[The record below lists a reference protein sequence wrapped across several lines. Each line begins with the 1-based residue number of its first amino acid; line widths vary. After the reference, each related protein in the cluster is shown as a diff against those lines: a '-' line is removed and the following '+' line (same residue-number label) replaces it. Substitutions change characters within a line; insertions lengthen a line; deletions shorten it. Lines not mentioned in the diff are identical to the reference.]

1 MFFEL
6 EVMKNKLILKFY
18 FGADKLNE
26 GLDRLIMSYAFG
38 ALECERAAAKIEKVI
53 EFKAK
58 LCEFYDYLD
67 GIFSGLAERDRRTL
81 EAYAASKE
89 KFLSIDESRR
99 REIKRCLVKFYRHA
113 RRIENFLPLI
123 EVVGK
128 YYSKVY
134 L

>member
-1 MFFEL
+1 
-6 EVMKNKLILKFY
+6 MKNKLILKFY
-18 FGADKLNE
+18 FGADRLNE
-26 GLDRLIMSYAFG
+26 GLDRLVMSYAFG
-38 ALECERAAAKIEKVI
+38 ALECERAAARIEKII
-53 EFKAK
+53 EFKAE

-67 GIFSGLAERDRRTL
+67 GVFSGLAERDRRTL
-81 EAYAASKE
+81 ENYSKS
-89 KFLSIDESRR
+89 KKRFVSLGESER